1 MCGRRSDPTTLPP
14 TLVEPT
20 GPIDNSFGY
29 RVTEE
34 GFKALADYEKRHNK
48 RVVRKVRLPD
58 TVAEALEADAWNEG
72 RRRRRKQARK
82 RGRRLLT
89 VCGKN
94 RGRQRVPDLRLMGR
108 WLERAGF
115 DLGRLCEVEVEAD
128 TLTIRAI

>member
-1 MCGRRSDPTTLPP
+1 MCGRRSDPTTLPDDP
-14 TLVEPT
+14 

-34 GFKALADYEKRHNK
+34 GFKALAEYEKRHGK

-58 TVAEALEADAWNEG
+58 TVAEALEADAWYEG
-72 RRRRRKQARK
+72 RRHRRKQARK
-82 RGRRLLT
+82 RDRRLLT
-89 VCGKN
+89 ICGKN
-94 RGRQRVPDLRLMGR
+94 RGRRWVPDLRLMGL

-115 DLGRLCEVEVEAD
+115 DLGRLCEVEVEAG

>member
-1 MCGRRSDPTTLPP
+1 M
-14 TLVEPT
+14 
-20 GPIDNSFGY
+20 
-29 RVTEE
+29 
-34 GFKALADYEKRHNK
+34 
-48 RVVRKVRLPD
+48 VRKVRLPD
-58 TVAEALEADAWNEG
+58 TVAEALEADAWHEG

-94 RGRQRVPDLRLMGR
+94 RGRRRVPDLRLMGQ
-108 WLERAGF
+108 WLQRAGF